1 MSSKKIEQR
10 YLMPYFPF
18 SFENTTFDWAAG
30 ELLAFSLVLGGGG
43 GGEGAQVERSCGF
56 HLPFAWVLVKGHR
69 GSANAQ

>member
-43 GGEGAQVERSCGF
+43 GGKGLKWKGAVVF
-56 HLPFAWVLVKGHR
+56 TFPLPGCW
-69 GSANAQ
+69 